1 MYSFADYIGQPYDEE
16 MLTQTSCGAGK
27 MLALSPGGKNLSVY
41 AVL

>member
-16 MLTQTSCGAGK
+16 MLTQTSCGVENVGLK
-27 MLALSPGGKNLSVY
+27 SGWKNLSVY